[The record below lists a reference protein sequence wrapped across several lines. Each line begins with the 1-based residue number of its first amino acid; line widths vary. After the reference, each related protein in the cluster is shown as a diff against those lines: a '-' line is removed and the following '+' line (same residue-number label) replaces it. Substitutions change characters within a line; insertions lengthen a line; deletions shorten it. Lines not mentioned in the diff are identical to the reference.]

1 MDKRIW
7 IKEEVRGKIND
18 LSRNA
23 STFSAIFSKII
34 HRFFFSFERIGFGW
48 KI

>member
-7 IKEEVRGKIND
+7 IKEEVCGKIND

-34 HRFFFSFERIGFGW
+34 HRVFFSFERIGFGW